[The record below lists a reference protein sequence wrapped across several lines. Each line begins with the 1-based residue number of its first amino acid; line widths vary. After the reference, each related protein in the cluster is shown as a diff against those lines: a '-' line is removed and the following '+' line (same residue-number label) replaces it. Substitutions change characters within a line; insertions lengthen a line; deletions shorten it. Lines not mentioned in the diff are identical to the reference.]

1 MSAWHL
7 EIRSDVDD
15 RTLTQVDVEARRLD
29 EIEAVRSEDSVGI
42 LLKGETL
49 VVGYMT
55 VEQAKG
61 DVSLHRWPLGEP
73 GDPKVTPIRR

>member
-1 MSAWHL
+1 MAAYHL
-7 EIRSDVDD
+7 EIRSKADG

-55 VEQAKG
+55 QEQAKS
-61 DVSLHRWPLGEP
+61 DVELYRWPLGEEAE
-73 GDPKVTPIRR
+73 PKVTPIKR

>member
-7 EIRSDVDD
+7 EIRSDADG
-15 RTLTQVDVEARRLD
+15 RTLTQVDVEARKLD

-55 VEQAKG
+55 TEQAKS
-61 DVSLHRWPLGEP
+61 DVSLHRWPIDKSAEP
-73 GDPKVTPIRR
+73 QVTPIKR